1 MTFSPQLDVYVHPTT
16 PVVDYRTPY
25 HGLDERHL
33 AAPEARNFIDV
44 QANVAELLTDRV
56 LVGYCLWE
64 SLALLNLTHTALK
77 TRDVAT

>member
-1 MTFSPQLDVYVHPTT
+1 VHPTA
-16 PVVDYRTPY
+16 PVTDYRTTH

-44 QANVAELLTDRV
+44 RANVADLLTGRV
-56 LVGYCLWE
+56 LVGHCLWE
-64 SLALLNLTHTALK
+64 SLTLLNLTHIALQ

>member
-1 MTFSPQLDVYVHPTT
+1 VTFPLQLDVYVQPTAS
-16 PVVDYRTPY
+16 VVDYRTPY

-33 AAPEARNFIDV
+33 TAPEARKFIDV
-44 QANVAELLTDRV
+44 RANVADLLTGRV

-64 SLALLNLTHTALK
+64 SLALLNLTHTATK